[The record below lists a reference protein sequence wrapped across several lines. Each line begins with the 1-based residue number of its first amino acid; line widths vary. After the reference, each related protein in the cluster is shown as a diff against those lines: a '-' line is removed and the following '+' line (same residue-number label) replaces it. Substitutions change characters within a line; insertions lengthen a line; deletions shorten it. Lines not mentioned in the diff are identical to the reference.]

1 MEKSLQLLDTIKQQ
15 ARYQQIEIWG
25 PLPALIARR
34 ADRLRAQLVLLCSN
48 RKDLNHTLGVLC
60 ETLDQS
66 RLPAGLKW
74 AIDVDPQET
83 G

>member
-48 RKDLNHTLGVLC
+48 RSTSTTRSAFCVKRWT
-60 ETLDQS
+60 
-66 RLPAGLKW
+66 RAGFQP
-74 AIDVDPQET
+74 D
-83 G
+83 